1 MDHYCSS
8 SGPDPDAHPSSLCG
22 KASNDKSKNVKDA
35 AVATSKTIMGTVAD
49 RNGSRNPNDL
59 P

>member
-1 MDHYCSS
+1 MDPPKVALQ
-8 SGPDPDAHPSSLCG
+8 SGMLHLARQ
-22 KASNDKSKNVKDA
+22 ASNDKSKNVKDA
-35 AVATSKTIMGTVAD
+35 AVATSKTIMGTLAD